1 MLDFI
6 KKNIFIGLIFIISL
20 SVGFLTF
27 LTFIDKSFI
36 ELNESNLQFLLI
48 VNIVLLLIFFI
59 IIFNEIKNSLKV
71 DVNVGQANSS
81 TKYIG
86 FFISFTL
93 VPSILISVFSLFL
106 FSFALEKYFDKK
118 ITTAVNNSY
127 EIAKNYV
134 EDVRN
139 KIESD
144 IVLIGYDLNKSINL
158 FYDNPAGFKN
168 ILINQKLIRGV
179 DEIHLIDSVG
189 NLIISTLNDYN
200 SFIKPS
206 DEALEMVFAEERPL
220 KILNAYE
227 DKSAAIL
234 KLNNYIDTYLY
245 VVKFLDG
252 RISGYLRESQ
262 AALNFYYTVE
272 DERTGI
278 KISFILIYL
287 VVVTLL
293 LFLSI
298 SIGIRFSSR
307 FFRSINN
314 LISAS
319 YNIGKGNLKS
329 KVPEIKSDI
338 ELETLNKNFNMMI
351 DQLKNQQDKLLISE
365 RHEAWE
371 SVARKLAHEIKN
383 PLTPIQLTI
392 DSLKNKYSKALNL
405 TDKDNFNDH
414 LKTIIKQINQIEN
427 LVNEFSDFA
436 RMPKPILKKNNLITI
451 INENIILLNQI
462 DLSIDINFE
471 FKSDKII
478 FICDSEQLSRVFFNL
493 IKNSIESI
501 QERYFKNPDFTKKI
515 SIVIINK
522 SDYIEFII
530 IDNGTGFSEKNLKNI
545 LKPYFTTKSKG
556 SGLGLSIVNK
566 IINDH
571 EGTIKFAQQK
581 VGAKI
586 IIKFPKNV
594 DWNINYRW
602 QCRY

>member
-6 KKNIFIGLIFIISL
+6 KKNIFIGLIFIITL

-48 VNIVLLLIFFI
+48 LNVILLIIFFI
-59 IIFNEIKNSLKV
+59 IIFIEVKNSLKD
-71 DVNVGQANSS
+71 DVNIGIANSS
-81 TKYIG
+81 RKYIG
-86 FFISFTL
+86 FFTLFTL
-93 VPSILISVFSLFL
+93 IPSILISVFSLFL
-106 FSFALEKYFDKK
+106 FSFALEKYFDQK

-144 IVLIGYDLNKSINL
+144 IVLIGYDLNKNVNL
-158 FYDNPAGFKN
+158 FYDNPARFKN

-262 AALNFYYTVE
+262 EALNFYYTVE

-278 KISFILIYL
+278 KISFIFIYL

-392 DSLKNKYSKALNL
+392 DRLKNKYSKTLNL
-405 TDKDNFNDH
+405 PDKDNFNDH

-451 INENIILLNQI
+451 INENIKLLNEI

-471 FKSDKII
+471 CKSDKII

-501 QERYFKNPDFTKKI
+501 QERYFKSPDFTKKI

-594 DWNINYRW
+594 D
-602 QCRY
+602 